1 MFGVDW
7 LSLVLPFSYIL
18 VLGGT
23 FVTFSSVYRRR
34 KATQSANL
42 APWFPPHLQRN
53 IYLSLLH
60 LDPEDGSE
68 KGPKVPESVLRAALL
83 RRAVED
89 IHRIIQIRTA
99 KTACSS
105 LLARGSVGD
114 DLWQRFSRAEKEME
128 EELRDVVM
136 EVSLFG
142 RVLSR
147 ASPPRGPLQIQIGL
161 ETDVLVKTPHHRQAN
176 ALAPN
181 WGQTIFQSANE
192 IAANT
197 VLRKRLD
204 EIQAQAE
211 SEKAWWE
218 KRRAA
223 IQTDFMKEIGADD
236 DTSSAATGATPS
248 SPIVTNA
255 SSTKTTSSEDDG
267 VLVDAASRAS
277 TPAPP
282 TPSKKKKGRK

>member
-1 MFGVDW
+1 MFGIDW
-7 LSLVLPFSYIL
+7 MGLVLPFAYIL

-23 FVTFSSVYRRR
+23 FVTFSSVYRKR
-34 KATQSANL
+34 KATENANL

-68 KGPKVPESVLRAALL
+68 KAPKVPESVVRAALL

-99 KTACSS
+99 KAACSS

-136 EVSLFG
+136 E
-142 RVLSR
+142 
-147 ASPPRGPLQIQIGL
+147 
-161 ETDVLVKTPHHRQAN
+161 AN

-197 VLRKRLD
+197 MLRKRLGD
-204 EIQAQAE
+204 ITSQAE
-211 SEKAWWE
+211 TEKAWWAKRQAAAGIEE
-218 KRRAA
+218 KPMSSPATTSA
-223 IQTDFMKEIGADD
+223 SVA
-236 DTSSAATGATPS
+236 TSSKETPS
-248 SPIVTNA
+248 S
-255 SSTKTTSSEDDG
+255 SDDG
-267 VLVDAASRAS
+267 VLVDAASDAVS
-277 TPAPP
+277 DAPVPAPAPRPAVP
-282 TPSKKKKGRK
+282 TPDERPATPSEPGTPSSKKKKKGKK